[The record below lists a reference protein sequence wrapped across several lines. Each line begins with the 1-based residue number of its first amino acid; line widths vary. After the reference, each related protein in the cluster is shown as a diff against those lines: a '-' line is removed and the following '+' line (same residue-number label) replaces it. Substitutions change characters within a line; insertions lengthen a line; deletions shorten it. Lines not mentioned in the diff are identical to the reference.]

1 MTPGDESDHA
11 RPAPRDAR
19 WDAPSAGLDGHQ
31 EPAGGRASTAVSMP
45 NGGAQ
50 PANPA
55 LAHAAIIC
63 AALVWWGIALL
74 GADPRRVS
82 GHGLQTGLPPT
93 YYAALASLAVG
104 FAIATSRRRV
114 QPAVLGCYV
123 VALVV
128 VLHATT
134 AALWGQPR
142 YAGTSDQ
149 LRLIDSVVGHGTVDV
164 FQSWPGF
171 FALIAWSSRAT
182 GVPAVDYATWAP
194 LAFGLASVAAVLFAL
209 RGVTRDPR
217 LQWTAVWLF
226 VVANSVG
233 VDHLTPQAFGFL
245 LVEIVLGLV
254 LRYGPVS
261 TRGRRPTQW
270 LDRMIDRIGA
280 EARRGGPRAELA
292 ISPLPLNARAA
303 AGLGALCS
311 LAVITVDPLSPVV
324 LILSLGALTLVTG
337 RPPLWAVAG
346 LVAAEAWWVGVGH
359 DALSRHSGL
368 VGIDLA
374 GHGLAGT
381 ALSVDVP
388 RAGIL
393 LTLALAGAGLVRRWR
408 AGHAD
413 VAPLALV
420 AAPAL
425 VLALQLSGDE
435 APLRAY
441 LFALPWVAFLA
452 AAACD
457 ATPVRASRR
466 VAPVAMILAA
476 TAVFAAVAGLDL
488 EIVRVALGVFAGLV
502 APGWLLLRATV
513 GRRLGSGYA
522 AALTVPMSLAIC
534 ALSGTLLALAG
545 VKLTAL
551 SLALVVCAVSL
562 ACLPVA
568 IARGTALPPLA
579 PRVPAMRRLR
589 PTPRTALAGGLA
601 LAILGVA
608 ASTVHQIV
616 RAGDAARASTPFV
629 ALTGELERTTPV
641 AGGAAVRVAFTVVN
655 SQPRAIRPRLEIAV
669 ASGAVPPLA
678 QTLAIGPGGRASV
691 RRDFVAPC
699 GDAAVATLTRDGAP
713 PRRST
718 LRIPCGG

>member
-1 MTPGDESDHA
+1 MTPGDRSDHA
-11 RPAPRDAR
+11 RHAPRDAR
-19 WDAPSAGLDGHQ
+19 WDAPPARLDGDRG
-31 EPAGGRASTAVSMP
+31 PADGRASTAVPPP
-45 NGGAQ
+45 NGGA
-50 PANPA
+50 P
-55 LAHAAIIC
+55 LADAAIIC
-63 AALVWWGIALL
+63 AALVWWGAALL
-74 GADPRRVS
+74 GAEPRRVS
-82 GHGLQTGLPPT
+82 GYGLQTGLPPT

-104 FAIATSRRRV
+104 FAIAISRRRV

-123 VALVV
+123 VALVL

-134 AALWGQPR
+134 AVLWDQPR
-142 YAGTSDQ
+142 YAGTSGQ
-149 LRLIDSVVGHGTVDV
+149 LGLIDSIVGHGTVGG
-164 FQSWPGF
+164 SIRNWPGF
-171 FALIAWSSRAT
+171 FALIGWSSRAT

-194 LAFGLASVAAVLFAL
+194 LAFGLAAVPVVLFAL

-233 VDHLTPQAFGFL
+233 LDHFTPQALGFL

-261 TRGRRPTQW
+261 TRPRPARR
-270 LDRMIDRIGA
+270 LGRMIDRIGA
-280 EARRGGPRAELA
+280 TARRDGPRVDLA
-292 ISPLPLNARAA
+292 CSPLPLTARAA

-311 LAVITVDPLSPVV
+311 LAVVTVDPLSPVV

-374 GHGLAGT
+374 GQGLAGT
-381 ALSVDVP
+381 ASSIDVP
-388 RAGIL
+388 HAGIL
-393 LTLALAGAGLVRRWR
+393 LTLALAGAGLARRWR

-425 VLALQLSGDE
+425 VLALQPSGDE

-441 LFALPWVAFLA
+441 LFALPWVALLA

-466 VAPVAMILAA
+466 VSHAAAILGA

-513 GRRLGSGYA
+513 GRRLGSGYT
-522 AALTVPMSLAIC
+522 AALTVPMSLAIG
-534 ALSGTLLALAG
+534 ALSGTLLTLAG

-568 IARGTALPPLA
+568 IRRGTALPPLA
-579 PRVPAMRRLR
+579 PRLPALRGVR
-589 PTPRTALAGGLA
+589 PTPRIALAGGLA
-601 LAILGVA
+601 IAILGVA

-629 ALTGELERTTPV
+629 ALTGKLERSTTV
-641 AGGAAVRVAFTVVN
+641 AGGAGVRVAFTVVN

-669 ASGAVPPLA
+669 VSGAVPPLA
-678 QTLAIGPGGRASV
+678 RTLAIGPGGQASV

-699 GDAAVATLTRDGAP
+699 DDEVVATLTRDGAS

>member
-1 MTPGDESDHA
+1 MSPRDESDPARHA
-11 RPAPRDAR
+11 PGTRWDEPPARLDGGERPA
-19 WDAPSAGLDGHQ
+19 DG
-31 EPAGGRASTAVSMP
+31 AVATAVP
-45 NGGAQ
+45 ALNGAA
-50 PANPA
+50 PRANQA
-55 LAHAAIIC
+55 LAHAAIIG
-63 AALVWWGIALL
+63 AALVWWGAALL

-82 GHGLQTGLPPT
+82 GYGLPAGLPPT

-104 FAIATSRRRV
+104 FAIAASRRRV

-123 VALVV
+123 VVLVV

-134 AALWGQPR
+134 AVLWGQPR
-142 YAGTSDQ
+142 YAGTYEQ
-149 LRLIDSVVGHGTVDV
+149 LRLIDSIADHGTVDG
-164 FQSWPGF
+164 SIGAYRDWPGL

-217 LQWTAVWLF
+217 LLWTAVWLF
-226 VVANSVG
+226 VVANSIG
-233 VDHLTPQAFGFL
+233 LDHMTPQAFGFL
-245 LVEIVLGLV
+245 LVQIVLGLV
-254 LRYGPVS
+254 LRYGPLPL
-261 TRGRRPTQW
+261 RR
-270 LDRMIDRIGA
+270 RRHERIGA
-280 EARRGGPRAELA
+280 KARRGGPRAELA
-292 ISPLPLNARAA
+292 GSPLPLTAGAA
-303 AGLGALCS
+303 AGLAALCA

-324 LILSLGALTLVTG
+324 LILSLAALTLVTG

-359 DALSRHSGL
+359 DALSRHGGL
-368 VGIDLA
+368 LGIDLA
-374 GHGLAGT
+374 GQGVAGT
-381 ALSVDVP
+381 ALGVELP
-388 RAGIL
+388 LAGVL
-393 LTLALAGAGLVRRWR
+393 LTLALAGVGLARRWR
-408 AGHAD
+408 TGHA
-413 VAPLALV
+413 VLAPLALV
-420 AAPAL
+420 VAPAL
-425 VLALQLSGDE
+425 VLALQPAGDE

-457 ATPVRASRR
+457 GTVVRPSRQVWR
-466 VAPVAMILAA
+466 VAVILAA
-476 TAVFAAVAGLDL
+476 TALFAAVAGLDL
-488 EIVRVALGVFAGLV
+488 EIVRIALGVFAGLV

-545 VKLTAL
+545 VKLTPL

-568 IARGTALPPLA
+568 IARGTALPPVT
-579 PRVPAMRRLR
+579 PRLPAMRRLR
-589 PTPRTALAGGLA
+589 PTPRTAMAGGLA
-601 LAILGVA
+601 IAILGVA
-608 ASTVHQIV
+608 ASTVQQIV
-616 RAGDAARASTPFV
+616 RAGDAARASTPYV
-629 ALTGELERTTPV
+629 ALTGKLERTSPV
-641 AGGAAVRVAFTVVN
+641 AGGAGVRVAFTVVN

-669 ASGAVPPLA
+669 ASGAVPPFA
-678 QTLAIGPGGRASV
+678 QTLAIGPGGQASV
-691 RRDFVAPC
+691 RRDFAAPC
-699 GDAAVATLTRDGAP
+699 GDEAVATLTGDGAP